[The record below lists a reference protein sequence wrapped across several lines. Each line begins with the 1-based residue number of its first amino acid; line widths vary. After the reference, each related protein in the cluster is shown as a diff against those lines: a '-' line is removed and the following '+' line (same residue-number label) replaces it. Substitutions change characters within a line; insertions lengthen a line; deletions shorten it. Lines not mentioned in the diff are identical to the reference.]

1 MVSSIPATATTAA
14 TIIIILSWSS
24 LNAPNL
30 DPINPPANTTTANG
44 ARRET
49 SIGLLI
55 ECASKPIMEFV
66 TIKKLAV
73 AAALFGSANPLSI
86 RSGDNHM
93 PPPIPTKP
101 ATTPNT
107 APTGTPM
114 SASFVLLKFNF
125 LILFGWVLILL
136 LEARSAAEAANS
148 ATTNMRT
155 RLLSGSTSS
164 PAKRNVVRIEME
176 VKILVKSTWLLNN

>member
-30 DPINPPANTTTANG
+30 DPINPPTNTTTASG
-44 ARRET
+44 TRRER
-49 SIGLLI
+49 SIDLLI
-55 ECASKPIMEFV
+55 ECANKPIIEFV

-73 AAALFGSANPLSI
+73 AAALLGSASPLSI

-107 APTGTPM
+107 YYLKPGERLKRQI
-114 SASFVLLKFNF
+114 VLLQIRVQDSFQEVQAGSEDRNGIENF
-125 LILFGWVLILL
+125 SEKYL
-136 LEARSAAEAANS
+136 A
-148 ATTNMRT
+148 
-155 RLLSGSTSS
+155 
-164 PAKRNVVRIEME
+164 
-176 VKILVKSTWLLNN
+176 

>member
-1 MVSSIPATATTAA
+1 MVSSIPATATTGA

-30 DPINPPANTTTANG
+30 DPMNPPANTTTANG

-49 SIGLLI
+49 SIGVLI

-86 RSGDNHM
+86 RIGDNHM

-136 LEARSAAEAANS
+136 LEARSVAEAANS
-148 ATTNMRT
+148 AITNMKT

-164 PAKRNVVRIEME
+164 PAKKTKGSEDRNGSENFSE
-176 VKILVKSTWLLNN
+176 KYLALE

>member
-30 DPINPPANTTTANG
+30 DPINPPTNTTTASG
-44 ARRET
+44 TRRER
-49 SIGLLI
+49 SIDLLI
-55 ECASKPIMEFV
+55 ECANKPIIEFV

-73 AAALFGSANPLSI
+73 AAALLGSANQLSI
-86 RSGDNHM
+86 SSGDNHM

-114 SASFVLLKFNF
+114 SASFVLLRFNF
-125 LILFGWVLILL
+125 LILVGWVLILL
-136 LEARSAAEAANS
+136 LEARRAAEAANS
-148 ATTNMRT
+148 AITNTST
-155 RLLSGSTSS
+155 RLLSGSTSN
-164 PAKRNVVRIEME
+164 PAKKTKGSEDRNGIENFSE
-176 VKILVKSTWLLNN
+176 KYLALA

>member
-1 MVSSIPATATTAA
+1 MI
-14 TIIIILSWSS
+14 TIL
-24 LNAPNL
+24 
-30 DPINPPANTTTANG
+30 
-44 ARRET
+44 
-49 SIGLLI
+49 
-55 ECASKPIMEFV
+55 
-66 TIKKLAV
+66 
-73 AAALFGSANPLSI
+73 
-86 RSGDNHM
+86 